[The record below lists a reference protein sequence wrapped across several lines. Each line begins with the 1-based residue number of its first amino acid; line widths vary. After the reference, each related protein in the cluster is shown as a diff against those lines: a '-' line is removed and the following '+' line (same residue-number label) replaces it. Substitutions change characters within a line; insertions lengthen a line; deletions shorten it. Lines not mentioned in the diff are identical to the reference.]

1 MASRPYFS
9 RSGEELATIFK
20 SCKGEIL
27 TLKALRNE
35 LGYRKTRSMQNLRAK
50 VDGLLV
56 KLEESASHE
65 DVPEGICREQGAVSV
80 DFSDIADSEAPS
92 PKTVDAASTNDNT
105 GQANPSSDEERD
117 SVAPIRGSIGF
128 IRPCGVVAG
137 APSRWTFP
145 EKRDFEIDANKN
157 TPRIE
162 RYVAALRALV
172 KDMKRHG
179 AGMRTVTLGHGEL
192 IALDGREHGYRFPYD
207 GDAELFEGAK
217 VTIALGSRTCD
228 GRIVSVF
235 PQELIVS
242 FDEDLGATIGAC
254 VLRIDNTAMID
265 ALADRMEKV
274 RSGEAKLNQKL
285 ADDVLDNRGLQLPGA
300 VIVNEPNSKGD
311 LNVQQQKFVEHAVA
325 NTVTYLWGPPGT
337 GKTKSLSTIT
347 DLLFNDE
354 KRILIC
360 SNTNQAVD
368 QVILSLCKTLG
379 ITHSALEGGK
389 VLRIG
394 KTGKDLEGYRDY
406 VTLAGIVER
415 KSVGLQRQKAML
427 ERDIQSIRSSADN
440 SRRIL
445 EEFTRMELAQSEHRN
460 LLDQRKSLEKS
471 VSDCLAVQQELSQ
484 SANRIDHELEERLH
498 ASVLRGL
505 LMRSEAKIRADL
517 STVHANRE
525 SAVMRL
531 NEFRLALDDPKRRER
546 VQAAAA
552 RYESLMTG
560 LRGQD
565 KAAAQSSVEEEEKKV
580 APVLRELADINKTLE
595 SMEKAVVAEA
605 RIIGATVTKTYLS
618 PEQLGT
624 FDVVIIDEASM
635 VMLPAV
641 YYVSGLSKEKVI
653 VSGDFRQLSPIIP
666 TQQGAILELIGQD
679 VFHEAGISKNFRT
692 HGGRESSGE
701 NPNRTVMLTEQY
713 RMKDEICDLITDKMY
728 IGNLVTHHPLE
739 TPPSSPPSPFD
750 GELTVV
756 DTSPIQPFVNRHGS
770 SRYNLMNALAIRNLV
785 RHFRETGFLVG
796 STDESGNDGDRD
808 SEGLLGVCTPFAA
821 QRDVLK
827 KLVEGSDVVVG
838 TVHRYQGDQKSA
850 MIIDIPDSLGE
861 RYVSLFAQAG
871 DSDDAGAKLFNVA
884 VSRAKHHIIFIA
896 NLSYLDSKL
905 PADAF
910 LRELLYKASNNGQ
923 VVDVRDVLS
932 MWPIAEDLKRAGCP
946 FSLDQ
951 ETLHSGLF
959 RQTDFEAVCGA
970 DIEQAKKSVAIF
982 SGFVTPRR
990 VAAFEPLFRQKL
1002 IEGVKIRCVTRPPKR
1017 NGSIPEEL
1025 GRDALNG
1032 LEAMGCVVDTRWD
1045 IHEKVVIIDDEI
1057 IWFGS
1062 LNPLSHTNRTDEMMA
1077 RITGKPAALQ
1087 LAAFM
1092 SIANSINPDKADGLS
1107 VTGENP
1113 RCPDC
1118 GHRTTYRTGSYGPF
1132 WQCEDDCGWKRSV
1145 GRMGASSPSD
1155 PGTENFPVEGP
1166 PCPKCA
1172 AKTVIR
1178 HGPHGYFYGCSKYPV
1193 CTGIAR
1199 PSTKR
1204 TGRSKARKTVDP
1216 KRAQ

>member
-1 MASRPYFS
+1 
-9 RSGEELATIFK
+9 
-20 SCKGEIL
+20 
-27 TLKALRNE
+27 
-35 LGYRKTRSMQNLRAK
+35 MQNLLGK
-50 VDGLLV
+50 VDDLLAR
-56 KLEESASHE
+56 LEESASH
-65 DVPEGICREQGAVSV
+65 DNLPEGICRKQSDISI
-80 DFSDIADSEAPS
+80 DFNDIADSKVSFPEIA
-92 PKTVDAASTNDNT
+92 DFASTNDNT
-105 GQANPSSDEERD
+105 GPANMALDEETD
-117 SVAPIRGSIGF
+117 SVAPIRGSISF

-145 EKRDFEIDANKN
+145 EKRDFEIDANQN
-157 TPRIE
+157 APRIE

-172 KDMKRHG
+172 KDMKRRG
-179 AGMRTVTLGHGEL
+179 AGMRAVTLDHGES
-192 IALDGREHGYRFPYD
+192 IALDGREFGYRFTFD

-242 FDEDLGATIGAC
+242 FDEDIGATIHTC
-254 VLRIDNTAMID
+254 VLRIDNTAMIE
-265 ALADRMEKV
+265 ALADRMDKV
-274 RSGEAKLNQKL
+274 RSGEAKLNQTL
-285 ADDVLDNRGLQLPGA
+285 ADDVLGNRGPQLPGA
-300 VIVNEPNSKGD
+300 VRVNGQNSKGD
-311 LNVQQQKFVEHAVA
+311 LNAQQQKFVEHAVA

-368 QVILSLCKTLG
+368 QVLLSLCKSLG
-379 ITHSALEGGK
+379 KSHPALEGGR

-427 ERDIQSIRSSADN
+427 ERDIQSIRSSAES
-440 SRRIL
+440 SRRLL

-460 LLDQRKSLEKS
+460 LVDQRKFLEKS
-471 VSDCLAVQQELSQ
+471 VSDCLAVQQDLSQ
-484 SANRIDHELEERLH
+484 SVNRIDRELEERLH

-517 STVHANRE
+517 STVNANRE
-525 SAVMRL
+525 SAEMRL

-546 VQAAAA
+546 VQAVAA
-552 RYESLMTG
+552 RYENLMNG

-692 HGGRESSGE
+692 HGGREISGK

-728 IGNLVTHHPLE
+728 IGNLLTHHPLE
-739 TPPSSPPSPFD
+739 TPPPSPPSPFD

-785 RHFRETGFLVG
+785 RHFRESGFLVG
-796 STDESGNDGDRD
+796 SAVESGNDGDRY
-808 SEGLLGVCTPFAA
+808 SEGRLGVCTPFAA

-910 LRELLYKASNNGQ
+910 LRELLYKASNNGR

-932 MWPIAEDLKRAGCP
+932 MWPIAEDLKRAGRP

-951 ETLHSGLF
+951 ETLRSGLF

-970 DIEQAKKSVAIF
+970 DIEQAKKSVAIY
-982 SGFVTPRR
+982 SGFITPRR
-990 VAAFEPLFRQKL
+990 VAAFEPLFRRKL

-1032 LEAMGCVVDTRWD
+1032 LEAMGCVVDTRWE

-1092 SIANSINPDKADGLS
+1092 SLANGINPERADGLS
-1107 VTGENP
+1107 VTAENP

-1145 GRMGASSPSD
+1145 GRMNASSPSD
-1155 PGTENFPVEGP
+1155 PGTEDFPVEGP

-1178 HGPHGYFYGCSKYPV
+1178 HGPHGHFYGCSKYPA
-1193 CTGIAR
+1193 CKGIAR
-1199 PSTKR
+1199 SNTTQTRTRRGRKR
-1204 TGRSKARKTVDP
+1204 VPP
-1216 KRAQ
+1216 KSGK